1 MQKADGV
8 PKLCHAIEEN
18 LCLPDEKRKS
28 PLNNFLTLKEFEK
41 WVVEDV
47 GITLNEDER
56 KVSVEYLD
64 SSGIVSN
71 QTLITSYYYFGI
83 DCESGS
89 SNLSSTTLVV
99 SQCGPS
105 TSRSTLLPVRH
116 AVSKIRRSVVK

>member
-1 MQKADGV
+1 MTS
-8 PKLCHAIEEN
+8 EE
-18 LCLPDEKRKS
+18 
-28 PLNNFLTLKEFEK
+28 FIK

-71 QTLITSYYYFGI
+71 QTLINPFYYFGI

-89 SNLSSTTLVV
+89 SNLSSTALVV
-99 SQCGPS
+99 S
-105 TSRSTLLPVRH
+105 
-116 AVSKIRRSVVK
+116 